1 MEINDDNFIMKLKMK
16 NPRALEYT
24 VNKYSA
30 LVNGVVR
37 SVIGVFQREE
47 EIEECI
53 ADIFI
58 GIWENSEK
66 FKGDKNNFKSW
77 VAGIS
82 KFKAIDYY
90 RKIKK
95 STTYDEATGEEV
107 DKSINIEEEVILS
120 MSSKESLSIIN
131 SLKEPDRSIFIM
143 KFIYGYNSKKISS
156 ILGLTVSSIDTKV
169 SRARVKIKREY
180 YEIKGERLYE

>member
-1 MEINDDNFIMKLKMK
+1 MEINGDNFIIKLKMK
-16 NPRALEYT
+16 NPRALEY
-24 VNKYSA
+24 VINEYGA
-30 LVNGVVR
+30 VVNGVVR
-37 SVIGVFQREE
+37 NIIGMFQREE

-66 FKGDKNNFKSW
+66 FKGNKENFKNW
-77 VAGIS
+77 VAGVS

-95 STTYDEATGEEV
+95 SINYDEVTGDEI
-107 DKSINIEEEVILS
+107 DNSINIEDEVILS
-120 MSSKESLSIIN
+120 MSSKESLLLIN
-131 SLKEPDRSIFIM
+131 SLKEPDKSIFIM
-143 KFIYGYNSKKISS
+143 KFIYGYSSKKISS

-180 YEIKGERLYE
+180 CERKGEKIYE

>member
-37 SVIGVFQREE
+37 SVIGVFQKEE

-66 FKGDKNNFKSW
+66 FKGDKNNFKNW

-82 KFKAIDYY
+82 D
-90 RKIKK
+90 
-95 STTYDEATGEEV
+95 
-107 DKSINIEEEVILS
+107 
-120 MSSKESLSIIN
+120 
-131 SLKEPDRSIFIM
+131 
-143 KFIYGYNSKKISS
+143 
-156 ILGLTVSSIDTKV
+156 
-169 SRARVKIKREY
+169 
-180 YEIKGERLYE
+180 